1 MGFDTTY
8 SAEKIKEWKT
18 KGHRVLLLPISEKKA
33 NEDDADVKKEDEEE
47 KEKPEA
53 FWAIVSSDGTIVKAR
68 DKTWELSLHSYG
80 PTSHAHDA
88 CAEILELVSSHAKAG
103 PFMVPVDPEALNIP
117 TYFDV
122 IKHPMDLGTMQKKLD
137 AGDYS
142 INLPPPEGEDE
153 YTIRSNSIQT
163 MVYGPF
169 YDDLIRIF
177 DNATTFNPPGDWI
190 HNEAVALKKAALKR
204 LDQVFHRA
212 VKEADREK
220 TQAAKKEAKKSVY
233 VEEDSD
239 VDMYEYESDY
249 DDDVGGAGSKR
260 SRGRKKKKKPEKE
273 EDNATKAI
281 EAPIRLPRVSDTNVT
296 EGILTSLPIST
307 NAKAFSM
314 PPEWNVRYKTKQ
326 DVEEEEGPKK
336 EDDGADEFALQEEKD
351 WARLGVLDIALNA
364 NQQHSLRR
372 STRAAAAAEAEQA
385 EQDAAKALAENLKNT
400 LYSDGVYKAKSREEI
415 EAALESIHEGKFAH
429 LYYKYFGGDLVSEAG
444 FVDMSKPKPVS
455 KVGGDLGLCADQ
467 SFPPYLGR
475 IVPTSTGVSK
485 SLDGAKGNPIDAT
498 NVTWEIREPYASA
511 AIRWVVRG
519 LIKSGHLAEIEAMDG
534 KYVPNSNTYDER
546 SGAVIANNAYYK
558 DPSATPFDVLDI
570 KAAMRQKRAEM
581 KGEEEESSEEEV
593 EMSEYEQMRAARVA
607 RNQERLKM
615 LGLA

>member
-8 SAEKIKEWKT
+8 SAENIKEWKT

-33 NEDDADVKKEDEEE
+33 NEEDADSKKEGDADVKKEDEEE

-281 EAPIRLPRVSDTNVT
+281 EAPIRLPRVSDTSRRVFSRLFLFLPTPRLLACRRSGMFATKRSKTWKKRRVPRRKTMEPMNLPSRKKRIGPVSAS
-296 EGILTSLPIST
+296 LTLPSTPISSTASVVLPGQRRPRKPNKPSRMLPKPLLRTSRTPSTLTVSTRPRAAKRSRPPSRASTRASLPICT
-307 NAKAFSM
+307 
-314 PPEWNVRYKTKQ
+314 
-326 DVEEEEGPKK
+326 
-336 EDDGADEFALQEEKD
+336 
-351 WARLGVLDIALNA
+351 
-364 NQQHSLRR
+364 
-372 STRAAAAAEAEQA
+372 
-385 EQDAAKALAENLKNT
+385 
-400 LYSDGVYKAKSREEI
+400 
-415 EAALESIHEGKFAH
+415 
-429 LYYKYFGGDLVSEAG
+429 
-444 FVDMSKPKPVS
+444 
-455 KVGGDLGLCADQ
+455 
-467 SFPPYLGR
+467 
-475 IVPTSTGVSK
+475 TST
-485 SLDGAKGNPIDAT
+485 LAAT
-498 NVTWEIREPYASA
+498 
-511 AIRWVVRG
+511 
-519 LIKSGHLAEIEAMDG
+519 L
-534 KYVPNSNTYDER
+534 
-546 SGAVIANNAYYK
+546 
-558 DPSATPFDVLDI
+558 
-570 KAAMRQKRAEM
+570 
-581 KGEEEESSEEEV
+581 
-593 EMSEYEQMRAARVA
+593 
-607 RNQERLKM
+607 
-615 LGLA
+615 